1 MAVGTFG
8 VSALHSLSTVY
19 IKQYDSPKLIT
30 NNRVSIIRRSTD
42 LVYNAELYL
51 ILNEVDECVDV
62 RVSVVG
68 IVISN
73 GTGYAIFDQ
82 ISLCVCVWGGGGGGG
97 GGSV

>member
-1 MAVGTFG
+1 MLYFQLKCTFPFMWKMALGTFG
-8 VSALHSLSTVY
+8 DSALHSLLSTVY

-30 NNRVSIIRRSTD
+30 NNRVSIIRGSTD
-42 LVYNAELYL
+42 LVYNVELYL

-73 GTGYAIFDQ
+73 GSVYAIFD
-82 ISLCVCVWGGGGGGG
+82 
-97 GGSV
+97 